1 MGRKHSAPRRGS
13 LAFRPRG
20 RHGTLNAR
28 IRNWPTV
35 KSDEPTLLGFMG
47 FKVGSINV
55 LTIDNADKSPTFGKP
70 IFNHATVLSCAPM
83 TIVGLRA
90 YKNSLDGLYVFSE
103 AYATNLPKE
112 QSRKQKLNSDYNTNI
127 NKIQDNL
134 ESLEKLCAI
143 VSVPP
148 KQAGLSQIKP
158 YSFEIAI
165 GGSTLESQ
173 FDYLKDNLGK
183 TVSVSD
189 IIKPGMLVDALGVT
203 KGKGWQGPV
212 KRFGIKK
219 KQHKSRKTVRE
230 VGTVGA
236 WSPQNIMYTV
246 PRAGQMGFHQRT
258 EYNKKILFIAN
269 EKEQSVNPDGGF
281 IHFGLVPE
289 DYVIVKGSLPG
300 PIKRPVVLRYP
311 MRPKHTKLDVPKVI
325 KLSTQNGELE

>member
-28 IRNWPTV
+28 IRNWPDI

-55 LTIDNADKSPTFGKP
+55 LTIDNVDKSPTFGKP

-112 QSRKQKLNSDYNTNI
+112 QSRKQKLNSDYDTNI

-258 EYNKKILFIAN
+258 EYNKKILFMAN

-311 MRPKHTKLDVPKVI
+311 MRPKHTKLDIPKVI

>member
-28 IRNWPTV
+28 IRNWPAV
-35 KSDEPTLLGFMG
+35 KSEDPTLLGFMG

-55 LTIDNADKSPTFGKP
+55 LTIDNVDKSPTFGKP

-90 YKNSLDGLYVFSE
+90 YKNSLDGLYVLSE

-112 QSRKQKLNSDYNTNI
+112 QSRKQKLNSDSNTNI

-173 FDYLKDNLGK
+173 FNYLKDNLGK

-258 EYNKKILFIAN
+258 EYNKKVLFIAN

-281 IHFGLVPE
+281 MHFGLVPE

-311 MRPKHTKLDVPKVI
+311 MRPKHTKLDIPKVL

>member
-90 YKNSLDGLYVFSE
+90 YKNSLDGLYVLSE
-103 AYATNLPKE
+103 AYANNLPKE
-112 QSRKQKLNSDYNTNI
+112 QSRKQKLNSDYDTNI

-165 GGSTLESQ
+165 GGQTLESQ

-258 EYNKKILFIAN
+258 EYNKKILFMAN

-311 MRPKHTKLDVPKVI
+311 MRPKYTKLDVPKVI

>member
-28 IRNWPTV
+28 IRNWPAV
-35 KSDEPTLLGFMG
+35 KSEDPTLLGFMG

-55 LTIDNADKSPTFGKP
+55 LTIDNVDKSPTFGKP

-90 YKNSLDGLYVFSE
+90 YKNSLDVLYVLSE
-103 AYATNLPKE
+103 AYSTNLAKE
-112 QSRKQKLNSDYNTNI
+112 QSRKQKLNSDSNTNI

-173 FDYLKDNLGK
+173 FNYLKDNLGK

-258 EYNKKILFIAN
+258 EYNKKVLFIAN

-281 IHFGLVPE
+281 MHFGLVPE

-311 MRPKHTKLDVPKVI
+311 MRPKHTKLDIPKVL
-325 KLSTQNGELE
+325 KLSTQKGELE

>member
-28 IRNWPTV
+28 IRNWPAV
-35 KSDEPTLLGFMG
+35 KSEDPTLLGFMG

-55 LTIDNADKSPTFGKP
+55 LTIDNVDKSPTFGKP

-90 YKNSLDGLYVFSE
+90 YKNSLDGLYVLSE

-112 QSRKQKLNSDYNTNI
+112 QSRKQKLNSDSNTNI

-173 FDYLKDNLGK
+173 FNYLKDNLGK

-258 EYNKKILFIAN
+258 EYNKKILFMAN

-311 MRPKHTKLDVPKVI
+311 MRPKHTKLDIPKVI

>member
-28 IRNWPTV
+28 IRNWPAV
-35 KSDEPTLLGFMG
+35 KSEDPTLLGFMG

-55 LTIDNADKSPTFGKP
+55 LTIDNVDKSPTFGKP

-90 YKNSLDGLYVFSE
+90 YKNSLDGLYVLSE

-112 QSRKQKLNSDYNTNI
+112 QSRKQKLNSDSNTNI

-173 FDYLKDNLGK
+173 FNYLKDNLGK

-236 WSPQNIMYTV
+236 WSPQNIM
-246 PRAGQMGFHQRT
+246 
-258 EYNKKILFIAN
+258 
-269 EKEQSVNPDGGF
+269 
-281 IHFGLVPE
+281 
-289 DYVIVKGSLPG
+289 
-300 PIKRPVVLRYP
+300 
-311 MRPKHTKLDVPKVI
+311 
-325 KLSTQNGELE
+325 

>member
-35 KSDEPTLLGFMG
+35 KSEEPTLLGFMG

-55 LTIDNADKSPTFGKP
+55 LTIDNVDKSPTFGKP

-103 AYATNLPKE
+103 AYANNLPKE
-112 QSRKQKLNSDYNTNI
+112 QSRKQKLNSDSNTNI
-127 NKIQDNL
+127 NKIQENL

-165 GGSTLESQ
+165 GGPTLESQ

-258 EYNKKILFIAN
+258 EYNKKILFMAN

>member
-103 AYATNLPKE
+103 AYANNLPKE

-258 EYNKKILFIAN
+258 EYNKKVLYIAN

-300 PIKRPVVLRYP
+300 PIKCPVVLRYP
-311 MRPKHTKLDVPKVI
+311 MRPKHTKLDIPKVI

>member
-258 EYNKKILFIAN
+258 EYNKKILFMAN

>member
-1 MGRKHSAPRRGS
+1 
-13 LAFRPRG
+13 
-20 RHGTLNAR
+20 
-28 IRNWPTV
+28 
-35 KSDEPTLLGFMG
+35 
-47 FKVGSINV
+47 
-55 LTIDNADKSPTFGKP
+55 
-70 IFNHATVLSCAPM
+70 M

-103 AYATNLPKE
+103 AYATNLHKE
-112 QSRKQKLNSDYNTNI
+112 QSRKQKLNSDSNTNI

-173 FDYLKDNLGK
+173 FNYLKDNLGK

-258 EYNKKILFIAN
+258 EYNKKVLFIAN

-311 MRPKHTKLDVPKVI
+311 MRPKHTKLDIPKVI
-325 KLSTQNGELE
+325 KLSTQKGELE

>member
-35 KSDEPTLLGFMG
+35 KSEEPTLLGFMG

-55 LTIDNADKSPTFGKP
+55 LTIDNVDKSPTFGKP

-90 YKNSLDGLYVFSE
+90 YTNSLDGLSVFSE
-103 AYATNLPKE
+103 VYANTLPKE
-112 QSRKQKLNSDYNTNI
+112 QSRKQKLNSNYDTNI
-127 NKIQDNL
+127 NKIKDNL

-165 GGSTLESQ
+165 GGSSLESQ

-183 TVSVSD
+183 NISVSD

-258 EYNKKILFIAN
+258 EYNKKVLFIAN

-281 IHFGLVPE
+281 LHFGLVPE
-289 DYVIVKGSLPG
+289 DYVIIKGSLPG

>member
-1 MGRKHSAPRRGS
+1 LGRKHSAPRRGS

-28 IRNWPTV
+28 IRNWPNV
-35 KSDEPTLLGFMG
+35 KSEEPTLLGFMG

-55 LTIDNADKSPTFGKP
+55 LTIDNVDKSPTFGKP

-90 YKNSLDGLYVFSE
+90 YQNSIDGLSVFSE
-103 AYATNLPKE
+103 SYTAQLPKE
-112 QSRKQKLNSDYNTNI
+112 LSRKQKLKSDSDSNLI
-127 NKIQDNL
+127 KIKDNL
-134 ESLEKLCAI
+134 ESLDKVFAI
-143 VSVPP
+143 VSVTP

-158 YSFEIAI
+158 YLFEIGI
-165 GGSTLESQ
+165 GGVDLESQ
-173 FDYLKDNLGK
+173 FNYLNDNLGK
-183 TVSVSD
+183 NINVSD
-189 IIKPGMLVDALGVT
+189 IMKPGMLVDALGVT

-258 EYNKKILFIAN
+258 EFNKKILYIAN
-269 EKEQSVNPDGGF
+269 EKEQSVNPNGGF
-281 IHFGLVPE
+281 THFGLVPE

-311 MRPKHTKLDVPKVI
+311 IRSKTTKSDVPKVLKI
-325 KLSTQNGELE
+325 STQKGELE

>member
-28 IRNWPTV
+28 IRNWPAV
-35 KSDEPTLLGFMG
+35 KSEDPTLLGFMG

-55 LTIDNADKSPTFGKP
+55 LTIDNVDKSPTFGKP

-90 YKNSLDGLYVFSE
+90 YKNSLDGLYVLSE

-112 QSRKQKLNSDYNTNI
+112 QSRKQKLNSDSNTNI

-173 FDYLKDNLGK
+173 FNYLKDNLGK

-258 EYNKKILFIAN
+258 EYNKKVLFIAN

-281 IHFGLVPE
+281 MHFGLVPE

-311 MRPKHTKLDVPKVI
+311 MRPKQTKLDIPKVL

>member
-28 IRNWPTV
+28 IRNWPAV
-35 KSDEPTLLGFMG
+35 KSEDPTLLGFMG
-47 FKVGSINV
+47 FKVGSLNV
-55 LTIDNADKSPTFGKP
+55 LTIDNVDKSPTFGKP

-90 YKNSLDGLYVFSE
+90 YKNSLDGLYVLSE

-112 QSRKQKLNSDYNTNI
+112 QSRKQKLNSDSNTNI

-173 FDYLKDNLGK
+173 FNYLKDNLGK

-258 EYNKKILFIAN
+258 EYNKKVLFIAN

-281 IHFGLVPE
+281 MHFGLVPE

-311 MRPKHTKLDVPKVI
+311 MRPKHTKLDIPKVL
-325 KLSTQNGELE
+325 KLSTQKGELE

>member
-28 IRNWPTV
+28 IRNWPAV
-35 KSDEPTLLGFMG
+35 KSEDPTLLGFMG

-55 LTIDNADKSPTFGKP
+55 LTIDNVDKSPTFGKP

-90 YKNSLDGLYVFSE
+90 YKNSLDGLYVLSE

-112 QSRKQKLNSDYNTNI
+112 QSRKQKLNSDSNTNI

-173 FDYLKDNLGK
+173 FNYLKDNLGK

-258 EYNKKILFIAN
+258 EYNKKVLFIAN

-281 IHFGLVPE
+281 MHFGLVPE

-311 MRPKHTKLDVPKVI
+311 MRPKQTKLDIPKVL
-325 KLSTQNGELE
+325 KLSTQKGELE

>member
-28 IRNWPTV
+28 IRNWPAV
-35 KSDEPTLLGFMG
+35 KSEDPTLLGFMG

-55 LTIDNADKSPTFGKP
+55 LTIDNVDKSPTFGKP

-90 YKNSLDGLYVFSE
+90 YKNSLDGLYVLSE

-112 QSRKQKLNSDYNTNI
+112 QSRKQKLNSDSNTNI

-173 FDYLKDNLGK
+173 FNYLKDNLGK

-258 EYNKKILFIAN
+258 EYNKKVLFIAN

-281 IHFGLVPE
+281 MHFGLVPE

-311 MRPKHTKLDVPKVI
+311 MRPKHTKLDIPKVL
-325 KLSTQNGELE
+325 KLSTQKGELE

>member
-1 MGRKHSAPRRGS
+1 MGRKHSAPRRCS

-28 IRNWPTV
+28 IRNWPAV
-35 KSDEPTLLGFMG
+35 KSEDPTLLGFMG

-55 LTIDNADKSPTFGKP
+55 LTIDNVDKSPTFGKP

-90 YKNSLDGLYVFSE
+90 YKNSLDGLYVLSE

-112 QSRKQKLNSDYNTNI
+112 QSRKQKLNSDSNTNI

-173 FDYLKDNLGK
+173 FNYLKDNLGK

-258 EYNKKILFIAN
+258 EYNKKVLFIAN

-281 IHFGLVPE
+281 MHFGLVPE

-311 MRPKHTKLDVPKVI
+311 MRPKHTKLDIPKVI

>member
-28 IRNWPTV
+28 IRNWPAV
-35 KSDEPTLLGFMG
+35 KSEDPTLLGFMG

-55 LTIDNADKSPTFGKP
+55 LTIDNVDKSPTFGKP

-90 YKNSLDGLYVFSE
+90 YKNSLDGLYVLSE

-112 QSRKQKLNSDYNTNI
+112 QSRKQKLNSDSNTNI

-173 FDYLKDNLGK
+173 FNYLKDNLGK

-189 IIKPGMLVDALGVT
+189 IIKPGMLVDARGVT

-258 EYNKKILFIAN
+258 EYNKKVLFIAN

-281 IHFGLVPE
+281 MHFGLVPE

-311 MRPKHTKLDVPKVI
+311 MRPKQTKLDIPKVL
-325 KLSTQNGELE
+325 KLSTQKGELE

>member
-28 IRNWPTV
+28 IRNWPDI

-55 LTIDNADKSPTFGKP
+55 LTIDNVDKSPTFGKP

-83 TIVGLRA
+83 TIIGLRA
-90 YKNSLDGLYVFSE
+90 YTDSLDGLSVFSE
-103 AYATNLPKE
+103 VYTNKLPKE
-112 QSRKQKLNSDYNTNI
+112 QSRKQKLNSDYETNI
-127 NKIQDNL
+127 NKIKENL

-158 YSFEIAI
+158 YSFEIGI
-165 GGSTLESQ
+165 GGATLESQ

-183 TVSVSD
+183 NVSVSE
-189 IIKPGMLVDALGVT
+189 IIKPGMLVDTLGVT

-258 EYNKKILFIAN
+258 EYNKKVLFIAN
-269 EKEQSVNPDGGF
+269 EKEQSINPDGGF
-281 IHFGLVPE
+281 LHFGLVPE
-289 DYVIVKGSLPG
+289 DYVIIKGSLPG

-311 MRPKHTKLDVPKVI
+311 IRSKKQKLDVPKVI
-325 KLSTQNGELE
+325 KLSTQKGELE

>member
-28 IRNWPTV
+28 IRNWPDV
-35 KSDEPTLLGFMG
+35 KSEEPTLLGFMG

-55 LTIDNADKSPTFGKP
+55 LTVDNVDKSPTFGKP

-90 YKNSLDGLYVFSE
+90 YKNSLDGLIVFSE
-103 AYATNLPKE
+103 VYAKQLPKE
-112 QSRKQKLNSDYNTNI
+112 ISRKQKLNSDYDSKVS
-127 NKIQDNL
+127 KIKDNL
-134 ESLEKLCAI
+134 ESLNKLCAI

-158 YSFEIAI
+158 YLFEIGL
-165 GGSTLESQ
+165 GGITLENQ
-173 FDYLKDNLGK
+173 FEYIENNLGK
-183 TVSVSD
+183 KITVSD

-236 WSPQNIMYTV
+236 WSPANIMYTV

-258 EYNKKILFIAN
+258 EFNKKVLFIAN

-281 IHFGLVPE
+281 THFGLVPE
-289 DYVIVKGSLPG
+289 DYVIIKGSLPG
-300 PIKRPVVLRYP
+300 PIKRPVILRYP
-311 MRPKHTKLDVPKVI
+311 IRSKDRKLDVPKVL
-325 KLSTQNGELE
+325 KLSTQKGELE